1 MSKQV
6 FSTDFYG
13 KNLTVEVGE
22 LAKQANGSVLVRYD
36 DTVILSTAV
45 AGKEPKSVDFF
56 PLTVT
61 YEEKL
66 YSVGK
71 IPGGFLKREGRPSEH
86 GTLTARMI
94 DRPIRPLF
102 ADGFRNEVQVVNTVL
117 SVDQQASP
125 EMAAMLGASLALCVS
140 DIPFNGPIAGVNV
153 GLIDGEFTINAGPEE
168 MERSLIN
175 LEVAGTKDAI
185 NMVEADAKE
194 VDEDTMLNA
203 LMFGH
208 EAIKELIAFEEKVVE
223 ACGKEKIEIP
233 LFELD
238 EALVQ
243 EITDLCNDEMV
254 AAVSIPGKLERYAAI
269 DEIMDRVTAQ
279 YDEKEYADE
288 ETKESVMKQVGII
301 LHDLEKN
308 EVRRLITEEK
318 IRPDGRK
325 IDEVRPLNAQVYLLP
340 RVHGSALF
348 TRGETQ
354 VLSVCTL
361 GAMGEVQKIDGLGLE
376 DQKRFMHHYNFPPY
390 SVGETGR
397 MGAPGRREIG
407 HGALGERALAQVIPS
422 EKDFPYTIRVVS
434 EVLESNGSSSQAS
447 ICASSM
453 ALMAAGVPISN
464 PVSGVA
470 MGLVKK
476 GDDYTI
482 LTDIQG
488 MEDHLGDM
496 DFKVAGTKNGICA
509 LQMDIKIDGITKE
522 ILQEALAQAKV
533 GRAQIMDCMLG
544 AIPAPRDHLSKYA
557 PKMHVMH
564 IDPEQIRDVIG
575 RGGETINEIIEKSND
590 VKIDIDQDGTVV
602 IYHSDQEAIDTAVS
616 LIERIVKKAEV
627 GEIYDGTIARVNDNY
642 AFVTLFEGT
651 DGFLHISDWSYERTS
666 KMQDVCKVG
675 DVIKVKVTKV
685 DDKGKVNVSRKAL
698 LPKPVKKKEK
708 MKKMKNKIILASSSP
723 RRKELFDKY
732 GIDYTVDFVETEEV
746 LDESLTLFKRLENI
760 ALQKAKPLQI
770 KYPNNII
777 VSADTMVTFQDE
789 MLGKPKNREDAKR
802 MLELLSNNKQVVITA
817 VCIIKD
823 QQSTTFTDATTV
835 TFKKLSD
842 QEIEDYLDTN
852 EWQGKAGA
860 YAIQGVASKFVE
872 KIDGD
877 LENVIGMPM
886 YKVIKYLEA

>member
-1 MSKQV
+1 MAKQV
-6 FSTDFYG
+6 FSTNFCG
-13 KNLTVEVGE
+13 KTLQIETGE
-22 LAKQANGSVLVRYD
+22 LAKQANGAVLVRYD

-45 AGKEPKSVDFF
+45 SGKEPKDVDFF

-125 EMAAMLGASLALCVS
+125 EMAAMLGASLALCIS
-140 DIPFNGPIAGVNV
+140 DIPFNGPIAGVVV
-153 GLIDGEFTINAGPEE
+153 GRVDGEFVINPGPEL
-168 MERSLIN
+168 MERSEIN

-194 VDEDTMLNA
+194 VSEELMLDA

-208 EAIKELIAFEEKVVE
+208 EKIKELIAFEEKIVA
-223 ACGKEKIEIP
+223 ACGKEKLEIP
-233 LFELD
+233 LFTLD
-238 EALVQ
+238 DSIVQ
-243 EITDLCNDEMV
+243 AVTEVAKDRMV
-254 AAVSIPGKLERYAAI
+254 AAVSIPGKLERYGAI
-269 DEIMDRVTAQ
+269 DDLMAEVVASYEAKT
-279 YDEKEYADE
+279 YSSEEEK
-288 ETKESVMKQVGII
+288 KKVLKQVNIV
-301 LHDLEKN
+301 LHDLEKD
-308 EVRRLITEEK
+308 EVRRLITEDK
-318 IRPDGRK
+318 VRPDGRK
-325 IDEVRPLNAQVYLLP
+325 IDEIRPLDAQIDLLP

-361 GAMGEVQKIDGLGLE
+361 GAVGEHQKIDGLGLE

-397 MGAPGRREIG
+397 IGSPGRREIG

-422 EKDFPYTIRVVS
+422 EEEFPYTIRVVS

-453 ALMAAGVPISN
+453 ALMAAGVPISS
-464 PVSGVA
+464 PVAGIA

-496 DFKVAGTKNGICA
+496 DFKVAGTAKGICA

-533 GRAQIMDCMLG
+533 GRAQIMDVMTA
-544 AIPAPRDHLSKYA
+544 AIAQPRLEVSEYA
-557 PKMHVMH
+557 PKIYQMK

-575 RGGETINEIIEKSND
+575 TGGKTINEIIEKSDD
-590 VKIDIDQDGTVV
+590 VKIDIEQDGRVV
-602 IYHSDQEAIDTAVS
+602 IYHSNKESIMKAVA
-616 LIERIVKKAEV
+616 LIEKIVRKAQV
-627 GEIYDGTIARVNDNY
+627 GEIYDAKVTRIEKYG
-642 AFVTLFEGT
+642 AFVELFEGT
-651 DGFLHISDWSYERTS
+651 EGLLHVSKIAHERIDNPAS
-666 KMQDVCKVG
+666 VLKLG
-675 DVIKVKVTKV
+675 DIIRVKVTEI
-685 DDKGKVNVSRKAL
+685 DEKGRVNVSRKAL
-698 LPKPVKKKEK
+698 LPRPPKKETPK
-708 MKKMKNKIILASSSP
+708 EEKKA
-723 RRKELFDKY
+723 
-732 GIDYTVDFVETEEV
+732 
-746 LDESLTLFKRLENI
+746 DE
-760 ALQKAKPLQI
+760 
-770 KYPNNII
+770 
-777 VSADTMVTFQDE
+777 
-789 MLGKPKNREDAKR
+789 
-802 MLELLSNNKQVVITA
+802 
-817 VCIIKD
+817 
-823 QQSTTFTDATTV
+823 
-835 TFKKLSD
+835 
-842 QEIEDYLDTN
+842 
-852 EWQGKAGA
+852 
-860 YAIQGVASKFVE
+860 
-872 KIDGD
+872 
-877 LENVIGMPM
+877 
-886 YKVIKYLEA
+886 

>member
-1 MSKQV
+1 MAKQI
-6 FSTDFYG
+6 FSMDFYG
-13 KNLTVEVGE
+13 KKIQVEVGE
-22 LAKQANGSVLVRYD
+22 MAKQANGSCLVRYD
-36 DTVILSTAV
+36 DTVVLSTAC
-45 AGKEPKSVDFF
+45 AGKEPKDVDFF

-117 SVDQQASP
+117 SVDQEATP
-125 EMAAMLGASLALCVS
+125 EMAAMLGASIALCIS

-153 GLIDGEFTINAGPEE
+153 GLIDGEFTVNAGPED
-168 MERSLIN
+168 MARSEIN

-194 VDEDTMLNA
+194 VDEETMLNA

-208 EAIKELIAFEEKVVE
+208 EKIKELIAFQEQIVE
-223 ACGKEKIEIP
+223 AVGKEKIDVP
-233 LFELD
+233 LFALD
-238 EALVQ
+238 ENIVSSVEAMAK
-243 EITDLCNDEMV
+243 EEMIK
-254 AAVSIPGKLERYAAI
+254 AISIPGKLERYAAI
-269 DEIMDRVTAQ
+269 DELDAKVVESFE
-279 YDEKEYADE
+279 EKEYATVE
-288 ETKESVMKQVGII
+288 EHDKTIKQVKMVLG
-301 LHDLEKN
+301 DLEKE

-318 IRPDGRK
+318 VRPDGRK
-325 IDEVRPLNAQVYLLP
+325 VDEVRPLDAQVDLLP
-340 RVHGSALF
+340 RVHGSAMF

-354 VLSVCTL
+354 VLSACTL
-361 GAMGEVQKIDGLGLE
+361 GALGEVQKIDGLGME

-390 SVGETGR
+390 CVGETGR

-698 LPKPVKKKEK
+698 LPKPVKKEEK
-708 MKKMKNKIILASSSP
+708 NEKN
-723 RRKELFDKY
+723 
-732 GIDYTVDFVETEEV
+732 
-746 LDESLTLFKRLENI
+746 
-760 ALQKAKPLQI
+760 
-770 KYPNNII
+770 
-777 VSADTMVTFQDE
+777 
-789 MLGKPKNREDAKR
+789 
-802 MLELLSNNKQVVITA
+802 
-817 VCIIKD
+817 
-823 QQSTTFTDATTV
+823 
-835 TFKKLSD
+835 
-842 QEIEDYLDTN
+842 
-852 EWQGKAGA
+852 
-860 YAIQGVASKFVE
+860 E
-872 KIDGD
+872 K
-877 LENVIGMPM
+877 
-886 YKVIKYLEA
+886 